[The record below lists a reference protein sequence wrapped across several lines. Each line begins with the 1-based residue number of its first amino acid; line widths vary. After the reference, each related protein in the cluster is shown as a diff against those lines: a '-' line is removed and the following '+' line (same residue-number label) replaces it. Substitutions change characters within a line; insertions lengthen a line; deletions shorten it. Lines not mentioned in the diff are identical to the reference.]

1 MKSLKKILSL
11 ALAALLLTAVA
22 LPASA
27 AELVERAELAYQ
39 RPFVGDKA
47 GSLRPISADPE
58 KYVIAVSSIYYFPKD
73 ANGNLLKDEKGSY
86 VTVHLTDDDVFEE
99 GIDYRIRFQFLA
111 KSGYELNESTTVFVI
126 NSKEMKGSVGKYM
139 HEDVFRA
146 RPESERPVR
155 NEGGDLCPYC
165 GEEHTGFF
173 AFLVKFF
180 HKILFRLGFKK

>member
-1 MKSLKKILSL
+1 MKSLKRILSL
-11 ALAALLLTAVA
+11 TLTALLLMAVA

-47 GSLRPISADPE
+47 GSLRPISADPD
-58 KYVIAVSSIYYFPKD
+58 KYQVAVDSIYYFPED
-73 ANGNLLKDEKGSY
+73 ANGNSLKDEKGNY
-86 VTVHLTDDDVFEE
+86 VSVHLTNDDVFEE
-99 GIDYRIRFQFLA
+99 GIVYRVRFRFIPIN
-111 KSGYELNESTTVFVI
+111 GYELKDATTVFVI
-126 NSKEMKGSVGKYM
+126 NSKEMKGSVGTLLQ
-139 HEDVFRA
+139 EDVFRA

-173 AFLVKFF
+173 SFLTVFF
-180 HKILFRLGFKK
+180 HKILFKLGFKK